1 MSTSVVELGS
11 FAVKNGGASGGLIQ
25 WRGVAVSEKG
35 ALKLDEL
42 ERTDEPVAWAGPGTR
57 KWRRPGGEHV
67 VVRMLPLTDK
77 KLRDAAMR
85 ELETLWEL
93 KSHRNVVSFLG
104 AAYSEAD
111 AALAVGL
118 EYTDGGSL
126 SELLRRARLSLP
138 ELMVARIVRQIVD
151 GLIHLHTRKI
161 IHRRLTPDTVL
172 VTHAGDIKIT
182 DFELAKLGGDSAELM
197 SPATKRGDGIPRG
210 EATYAAPEWLAGEA
224 HTSNVDIYSLGV
236 IAVDLATGR
245 LALDEQPTPAAD
257 RRGPP
262 TLDPALHSPSLCD
275 FVARCYWTQDIRP
288 SSTQTLMHPFVQQ
301 HTGLSDLRLADS
313 SVPSL
318 TKEIVLE
325 FLHHY
330 YQHLTE
336 ALADGSEADLAVR
349 KAHSTRAA
357 LPRRP

>member
-1 MSTSVVELGS
+1 MSQEPTVVELGS
-11 FAVKNGGASGGLIQ
+11 FAVKDGGAGGLIH
-25 WRGVAVSEKG
+25 WRGVAVSDKG
-35 ALKLDEL
+35 VLKLDEL
-42 ERTDEPVAWAGPGTR
+42 ERTDEPVAWAGRDTR
-57 KWRRPGGEHV
+57 KWRRPGGEHI
-67 VVRMLPLTDK
+67 VVRMLSLTDK
-77 KLRDAAMR
+77 QLRDNAMR

-126 SELLRRARLSLP
+126 SELLRRARVRLP
-138 ELMVARIVRQIVD
+138 ELMVARIARQIVD
-151 GLIHLHTRKI
+151 GLIHLHSRNI
-161 IHRRLTPDTVL
+161 VHRRLTPDTVL

-182 DFELAKLGGDSAELM
+182 AFEFAKLGDDSTEPIT
-197 SPATKRGDGIPRG
+197 PATKRGDGIPRG
-210 EATYAAPEWLAGEA
+210 EATYAAPEWFAGKA

-245 LALDEQPTPAAD
+245 LALDEQPTVAAD
-257 RRGPP
+257 HCCPP
-262 TLDPALHSPSLCD
+262 TLDPALHSPALCD
-275 FVARCYWTQDIRP
+275 FVARCYWTREIRP
-288 SSTQTLMHPFVQQ
+288 SSTQALMHPFLQQ

-325 FLHHY
+325 FLDHY

-336 ALADGSEADLAVR
+336 ALADGSEADSDLAVR
-349 KAHSTRAA
+349 HRQ
-357 LPRRP
+357 RRH